1 MSIATKCECG
11 YSISG
16 LCVGSH
22 NCRNF
27 ICRTTNTVHNNCA
40 NVLVSFQLFQELYG
54 KYVQMDDRFETVH
67 IWSEELA
74 IKNEGKWIP
83 KEISKD
89 KYDCEKQHS
98 WNN

>member
-1 MSIATKCECG
+1 MSIAAKCECG

-16 LCVGSH
+16 LCVRSN

-27 ICRTTNTVHNNCA
+27 MNRTTITVHNNCA
-40 NVLVSFQLFQELYG
+40 NVLVRFELFQELYG

-74 IKNEGKWIP
+74 RKNEGKWTS